1 MKVLVTFA
9 VLSEFAPWRSRHKF
23 LPVQQPAAQP
33 VTQPVKQ
40 PTQPS
45 AQRSVQRRPAAG
57 ADAVFTYQARVA
69 NCDVRVVLTGMGGQN
84 AALRLHRAFREAPDF
99 CISSGLAGGLTE
111 ACRAGDVVVGRRVSW
126 RGTTSSLPGDAQLL
140 RTASACGAKLVNRFV
155 TVEKIAVTAAQKQ
168 SLGSSGDVVEMES
181 YFVMR
186 AAAGA
191 KVPAVAVRAISD
203 VRDEDLPMDF
213 DGVVDAQGSIKMR
226 KLLGRVAQ
234 SPRSIP
240 ALMRFGLQSRKA
252 SRALADFLDLY
263 LNALDGDGEDA
274 ASLALRE
281 ATAV

>member
-1 MKVLVTFA
+1 M
-9 VLSEFAPWRSRHKF
+9 
-23 LPVQQPAAQP
+23 
-33 VTQPVKQ
+33 
-40 PTQPS
+40 
-45 AQRSVQRRPAAG
+45 
-57 ADAVFTYQARVA
+57 A